1 MRWLIGLIVFMF
13 QKLFL
18 LLFPYLYHH
27 ALTIESGP
35 FSFSLST
42 TSPLVLC
49 RAHLRARQPN
59 LFAPGVFLHS
69 RPFFPPSARSRCL
82 ATLSFSISYVH
93 VHVHVF
99 SFLFGT
105 FPSQADCDKKKRMAG
120 QIWRDAPSF
129 FSLLSLTLGGF
140 ADYGCLP
147 RSR

>member
-42 TSPLVLC
+42 TSPLVVLC

-69 RPFFPPSARSRCL
+69 PPFFPPSARSRCL
-82 ATLSFSISYVH
+82 ATLSFSISY
-93 VHVHVF
+93 VHVF

-120 QIWRDAPSF
+120 HIWRDAPSF
-129 FSLLSLTLGGF
+129 FLFSFLTLGGF
-140 ADYGCLP
+140 ADYGRVP